1 MSGWSTCRTPNRP
14 GPPQNT
20 AAPAECATT
29 AHAQDAHNAR
39 ADAMLI
45 SGFMATTARPP
56 ASPTRSSGFEPYVPA
71 SQSPAEFT
79 LKAIVIGSL
88 FGLLFGAS
96 TVYLGLRAGLTVSA
110 SIPIAVLA
118 ISVLK
123 KLGGSTILENNIVQ
137 TIGSAGE
144 SVAGGVVFTIPA
156 LIFLVPEGPKYFS
169 YFQILMLAFAGGIMG
184 VLMMV
189 PLRRAL
195 IVKEHGVLPYPEG
208 AACADVLVAGERG
221 GALAA
226 TVFSGLAVGAVWKA
240 LSWIVQL
247 FRTDVGYSMPRT
259 SFFPNATLNVDI
271 SPEYMGVG
279 YVIGPRIAGVMFA
292 GGVLSWLVLL
302 PLLTILGN
310 YMTVPFPPVPASG
323 LMIKQMSARQLWS
336 AYIRYTGAGA
346 VLAAGLI
353 TLARTIPT
361 IVSSFR
367 DSAKDFGGGKGAV
380 VQSRTERDIPMI
392 VVLVGS
398 LALAIFLAVAPRM
411 PTNGNFLASLLIVI
425 FGFFFVTVSSRI
437 TGLIGSSSNPI
448 SGMTIATLILTC
460 TIFVAL
466 GWTGDAYAPVA
477 LCVGAVICIAAA
489 QAGGTSQDL
498 KTGYI
503 VGATPIYQQIGLLIG
518 VITSALVIGMTT
530 LYLHSVMTIGSQ
542 ALPAPQATLMST
554 IIKGLLSQ
562 NLPWGLVLVGV
573 FISITL
579 ELCGIHSLSFAVGS
593 YLPIATTAP
602 IFAGGLVRWFVERK
616 TGVAEESEVGSGT
629 LFSSGLIAGGSLAG
643 ILYAVLFG
651 RHIIGAADDAGTLG
665 LIPLLHEG
673 TIGMVAGGLLFAALG
688 IVLARAAQ
696 KKLA

>member
-1 MSGWSTCRTPNRP
+1 MAHTPRTTVTP
-14 GPPQNT
+14 T
-20 AAPAECATT
+20 APRTT
-29 AHAQDAHNAR
+29 
-39 ADAMLI
+39 
-45 SGFMATTARPP
+45 
-56 ASPTRSSGFEPYVPA
+56 FEPYVPA
-71 SQSPAEFT
+71 SKSMAEFT
-79 LKAIVIGSL
+79 GKAIVLGAL

-123 KLGGSTILENNIVQ
+123 RLGGSTILENNIVQ

-144 SVAGGVVFTIPA
+144 SVAAGVVFTIPA
-156 LIFLVPEGPKYFS
+156 LLFFGATGQGYFN
-169 YFQILMLAFAGGIMG
+169 YLQITLLAFAGGILG

-208 AACADVLVAGERG
+208 TACADVLVAGERG
-221 GALAA
+221 GALAK
-226 TVFSGLAVGAVWKA
+226 TVFMGLGVGALWKA
-240 LSWIVQL
+240 FSWIIQL
-247 FRTDVGYSMPRT
+247 TPTAIGRSLGRT
-259 SFFPNATLNVDI
+259 SVFPNATLNVDI

-302 PLLTILGN
+302 PLLSILGN

-323 LMIKQMSARQLWS
+323 LRIDEMSPNQLWS

-367 DSAKDFGGGKGAV
+367 ESVKDFKSGAGPGG
-380 VQSRTERDIPMI
+380 QSRTERDMPMMI
-392 VVLVGS
+392 V
-398 LALAIFLAVAPRM
+398 LAGTLLLAVFLVAM
-411 PTNGNFLASLLIVI
+411 PGLPTFGQPLVAALIVI

-437 TGLIGSSSNPI
+437 VGLIGSSSNPV

-466 GWTGDAYAPVA
+466 GWTGDAYSPIA
-477 LCVGAVICIAAA
+477 LCVGAIVCIAAA
-489 QAGGTSQDL
+489 NAGATSQDL

-503 VGATPIYQQIGLLIG
+503 VGATPIYQQYGLIIG
-518 VITSALVIGMTT
+518 VLASSLIIGYTT
-530 LYLHSVMTIGSQ
+530 LYLHQVMTIGSD

-573 FISITL
+573 FIAITL

-602 IFAGGLVRWFVERK
+602 IFAGGLVRAYVEKK
-616 TGVAEESEVGSGT
+616 TGASEESEVGSGT

-643 ILYAVLFG
+643 ILYAILFG
-651 RHIIGAADDAGTLG
+651 NGIIEDAEAAAG
-665 LIPLLHEG
+665 LIPSLRDG
-673 TIGMVAGGLLFAALG
+673 TGALVAGGLIFFALG
-688 IVLARAAQ
+688 VILSRVGQR
-696 KKLA
+696 KLT

>member
-1 MSGWSTCRTPNRP
+1 MATKTKAPTPA
-14 GPPQNT
+14 
-20 AAPAECATT
+20 AAPAGTF
-29 AHAQDAHNAR
+29 R
-39 ADAMLI
+39 
-45 SGFMATTARPP
+45 
-56 ASPTRSSGFEPYVPA
+56 PYVPPT
-71 SQSPAEFT
+71 QVLPEFT
-79 LKAIVIGSL
+79 PKAILLGAI
-88 FGLLFGAS
+88 FGLIFGAS

-123 KLGGSTILENNIVQ
+123 RLGGSSILENNIVQ

-144 SVAGGVVFTIPA
+144 SVAAGVVFTIPA
-156 LIFLVPEGPKYFS
+156 LIFLLPDGPRYFN
-169 YFQILMLAFAGGIMG
+169 YFQITMLAFAGGILG

-195 IVKEHGVLPYPEG
+195 IVKEHGKLPYPEG

-221 GALAA
+221 GALAK
-226 TVFSGLAVGAVWKA
+226 TVFMGLGVGALWKG

-247 FRTDVGYSMPRT
+247 FPTAIGHSMSRT
-259 SFFPNATLNVDI
+259 STFPNATLNVDI

-323 LMIKQMSARQLWS
+323 LRIDQMSPGQLWS

-367 DSAKDFGGGKGAV
+367 DSIKDFSAKSGGGAAP
-380 VQSRTERDIPMI
+380 RTEQDLPMI
-392 VVLVGS
+392 AVLAGTLV
-398 LALAIFLAVAPRM
+398 LAIFLVVAPNM
-411 PTNGNFLASLLIVI
+411 PTQGNILVSVLTII

-437 TGLIGSSSNPI
+437 VGLIGSSSNPV

-477 LCVGAVICIAAA
+477 LCVGAVVCIAAA
-489 QAGGTSQDL
+489 NAGATSQDL
-498 KTGYI
+498 KTGFI
-503 VGATPIYQQIGLLIG
+503 VGATPKYQQYGLIIG
-518 VITSALVIGMTT
+518 VIVSALIIGYTT
-530 LYLHSVMTIGSQ
+530 LYLHKVMTIGSS

-593 YLPIATTAP
+593 YLPISTTAP
-602 IFAGGLVRWFVERK
+602 IFAGGLVRAYVERK
-616 TGVAEESEVGSGT
+616 TGASEESEVGSGT

-643 ILYAVLFG
+643 ILYAILFG
-651 RHIIGAADDAGTLG
+651 RGIIGDAEAAAG
-665 LIPLLHEG
+665 LIPSIHDG
-673 TIGMVAGGLLFAALG
+673 TGALVAGGLLFFGLG
-688 IVLARAAQ
+688 VILARVGQ
-696 KKLA
+696 KKIA

>member
-1 MSGWSTCRTPNRP
+1 MAH
-14 GPPQNT
+14 PPKT
-20 AAPAECATT
+20 SSPAA
-29 AHAQDAHNAR
+29 
-39 ADAMLI
+39 
-45 SGFMATTARPP
+45 ARPAAFQPYIP
-56 ASPTRSSGFEPYVPA
+56 AT
-71 SQSPAEFT
+71 QSPAEFT
-79 LKAIVIGSL
+79 AKAIVLGAV
-88 FGLLFGAS
+88 FGLIFGAS

-123 KLGGSTILENNIVQ
+123 RLGGSTILENNLVQ

-144 SVAGGVVFTIPA
+144 SVAAGVVFTIPA
-156 LIFLVPEGPKYFS
+156 LIFFGERGQGYFN
-169 YFQILMLAFAGGIMG
+169 YFQITMLAFAGGILG

-208 AACADVLVAGERG
+208 TACADVLVAGERG
-221 GALAA
+221 GALAK
-226 TVFSGLAVGAVWKA
+226 TVFMGLGVGALWKA
-240 LSWIVQL
+240 LSWIVQV
-247 FRTDVGYSMPRT
+247 FPTAIGRSVSRTGI
-259 SFFPNATLNVDI
+259 FPNATLNVDI

-302 PLLTILGN
+302 PLLSIMGN

-323 LMIKQMSARQLWS
+323 LRIDQMTPNQLWS

-367 DSAKDFGGGKGAV
+367 DSIRDLSAKGGGAATR
-380 VQSRTERDIPMI
+380 SRTERDMPMS
-392 VVLVGS
+392 VVLIGTVL
-398 LALAIFLAVAPRM
+398 LALFLAVAPAM
-411 PTNGNFLASLLIVI
+411 PTQGNFLVSVLVVI

-437 TGLIGSSSNPI
+437 VGLIGSSSNPV

-466 GWTGDAYAPVA
+466 GWTGEWYSPVA
-477 LCVGAVICIAAA
+477 LCVGAVVCIAAA
-489 QAGGTSQDL
+489 NAGATSQDL

-503 VGATPIYQQIGLLIG
+503 VGATPIYQQYGLIIG
-518 VITSALVIGMTT
+518 VIASALIIGYTT
-530 LYLHSVMTIGSQ
+530 LYLHNVMTIGSD
-542 ALPAPQATLMST
+542 ALPAPQATLMAT

-573 FISITL
+573 CISITL

-602 IFAGGLVRWFVERK
+602 IFAGGLVRAYVEKK
-616 TGVAEESEVGSGT
+616 TGTVEESEVGSGT

-643 ILYAVLFG
+643 ILYAILFG
-651 RHIIGAADDAGTLG
+651 RGIVPEADGAEALAPIAFLHDGTGG
-665 LIPLLHEG
+665 LI
-673 TIGMVAGGLLFAALG
+673 AGGLLFFALG
-688 IVLARAAQ
+688 VVLAKVGQR
-696 KKLA
+696 KLQ

>member
-1 MSGWSTCRTPNRP
+1 MAQTTPQP
-14 GPPQNT
+14 
-20 AAPAECATT
+20 
-29 AHAQDAHNAR
+29 D
-39 ADAMLI
+39 
-45 SGFMATTARPP
+45 RPP
-56 ASPTRSSGFEPYVPA
+56 FQPFVPA
-71 SQSPAEFT
+71 HQSPAEFT
-79 LKAIVIGSL
+79 VKAVVLGVF
-88 FGLLFGAS
+88 FGLIFGAS

-123 KLGGSTILENNIVQ
+123 KIGGSTILENNIVQ

-144 SVAGGVVFTIPA
+144 SIAGGVVFTIPA
-156 LIFLVPEGPKYFS
+156 LIFLTPNGPGFFS
-169 YFQILMLAFAGGIMG
+169 YFQILMLAFAGGILG

-208 AACADVLVAGERG
+208 AACADVLIAGERG
-221 GALAA
+221 GALAR
-226 TVFSGLAVGAVWKA
+226 TVFSGLGIGALWKS
-240 LSWIVQL
+240 LSWIFQI
-247 FRTDVGYSMPRT
+247 FTTAVGYSMART

-323 LMIKQMSARQLWS
+323 KMISEMSAQQLWS

-346 VLAAGLI
+346 VLASGLI

-361 IVSSFR
+361 IISSFR
-367 DSAKDFGGGKGAV
+367 DSVKDFGGGKAAAV
-380 VQSRTERDIPMI
+380 KTRTERDLPMT

-398 LALAIFLAVAPRM
+398 LALAVFLALAPKM
-411 PTNGNFLASLLIVI
+411 PTQGNFLAAILVVI

-466 GWTGDAYAPVA
+466 GWTGDYYAPVA

-503 VGATPIYQQIGLLIG
+503 VGATPLYQQIGLLIG
-518 VITSALVIGMTT
+518 VVTSALVIGLTT
-530 LYLHSVMTIGSQ
+530 LYLHNVMTIGSQ
-542 ALPAPQATLMST
+542 ALPAPQATLMAT
-554 IIKGLLSQ
+554 IIKGLLSR

-602 IFAGGLVRWFVERK
+602 IFAGGIVRWFVERR
-616 TGVAEESEVGSGT
+616 TGHAEESEVGSGT

-643 ILYAVLFG
+643 ILYAILFG
-651 RHIIGAADDAGTLG
+651 RHIISAADDGGTLG
-665 LIPLLHEG
+665 LIPSVHNG
-673 TIGMVAGGLLFAALG
+673 TMGIVAGAVLFAALAG
-688 IVLARAAQ
+688 VLARAAQ
-696 KKLA
+696 KKMG

>member
-1 MSGWSTCRTPNRP
+1 MAHTPP
-14 GPPQNT
+14 KVVAT
-20 AAPAECATT
+20 APAAAHEFRPYIPAT
-29 AHAQDAHNAR
+29 
-39 ADAMLI
+39 
-45 SGFMATTARPP
+45 
-56 ASPTRSSGFEPYVPA
+56 
-71 SQSPAEFT
+71 QSPAEFT
-79 LKAIVIGSL
+79 AKAIVVGAF

-118 ISVLK
+118 ISLLK

-144 SVAGGVVFTIPA
+144 SVAAGVVFTVPA
-156 LIFLVPEGPKYFS
+156 LIFLAPDGPGYFN
-169 YFQILMLAFAGGIMG
+169 YFQITMLAFAGGILG

-208 AACADVLVAGERG
+208 TACADVLVAGERG
-221 GALAA
+221 GALAK
-226 TVFSGLAVGAVWKA
+226 TVFMGLGVGAFWKA
-240 LSWIVQL
+240 LSWIVQI
-247 FRTDVGYSMPRT
+247 FPTAVGTSISRTGVL
-259 SFFPNATLNVDI
+259 PNATLNVDI
-271 SPEYMGVG
+271 SPEYLGVG

-302 PLLTILGN
+302 PLFSIFGN
-310 YMTVPFPPVPASG
+310 YLTVPFPPVPASG
-323 LMIKQMSARQLWS
+323 LQISQMSPGQLWS

-367 DSAKDFGGGKGAV
+367 DSVRDFSAKSATGSG
-380 VQSRTERDIPMI
+380 QTRTERDMPMTF
-392 VVLVGS
+392 VLAGTLLLALF
-398 LALAIFLAVAPRM
+398 LALAPRL
-411 PTNGNFLASLLIVI
+411 PTQGNFLASVLVVI

-437 TGLIGSSSNPI
+437 VGLIGSSSNPI

-466 GWTGDAYAPVA
+466 GWTGDVYSPVA
-477 LCVGAVICIAAA
+477 LCVGAVVCIAAA
-489 QAGGTSQDL
+489 NAGATSQDL

-503 VGATPIYQQIGLLIG
+503 VGATPIYQQYGLVIG
-518 VITSALVIGMTT
+518 VIVSAFIIGYTT
-530 LYLHSVMTIGSQ
+530 LYLHNVMTIGSD

-554 IIKGLLSQ
+554 IIRGLLSQ

-573 FISITL
+573 FISVTL

-602 IFAGGLVRWFVERK
+602 IFAGGLVRAYVEKK
-616 TGVAEESEVGSGT
+616 TGKVEESEVGSGT

-651 RHIIGAADDAGTLG
+651 RGVIPAADDSDALALFGSALHDGTGG
-665 LIPLLHEG
+665 LI
-673 TIGMVAGGLLFAALG
+673 AGGLLFFALG
-688 IVLARAAQ
+688 VVLAKVGQ
-696 KKLA
+696 KKLD

>member
-1 MSGWSTCRTPNRP
+1 MAQPAKVPNP
-14 GPPQNT
+14 G
-20 AAPAECATT
+20 AAA
-29 AHAQDAHNAR
+29 AHGSFQ
-39 ADAMLI
+39 
-45 SGFMATTARPP
+45 
-56 ASPTRSSGFEPYVPA
+56 PYVPA

-79 LKAIVIGSL
+79 IKAILLGII

-144 SVAGGVVFTIPA
+144 SVAAGVVFTIPA
-156 LIFLVPEGPKYFS
+156 LIFLTPDGPGYFN
-169 YFQILMLAFAGGIMG
+169 YLQITILAFAGGILG

-208 AACADVLVAGERG
+208 TACADVLVAGEAG
-221 GALAA
+221 GTMARL
-226 TVFSGLAVGAVWKA
+226 VFQGLGIGVLWKGV
-240 LSWIVQL
+240 SWIVQI
-247 FRTDVGYSMPRT
+247 FRTEIGYSMSRT

-302 PLLTILGN
+302 PLLTYVGN
-310 YMTVPFPPVPASG
+310 FLAVPLPPGTDLIAN
-323 LMIKQMSARQLWS
+323 MSAGQIWRG
-336 AYIRYTGAGA
+336 YIRYIGAGA

-361 IVSSFR
+361 IVASFR
-367 DSAKDFGGGKGAV
+367 DSMKDVGGAGAARV
-380 VQSRTERDIPMI
+380 RTERDMPMTI
-392 VVLVGS
+392 VLGGTVLLALFLVLMPKMPTQGNVLVS
-398 LALAIFLAVAPRM
+398 I
-411 PTNGNFLASLLIVI
+411 LIVI

-437 TGLIGSSSNPI
+437 VGLIGSSSNPV

-466 GWTGDAYAPVA
+466 GWTGDAYGPIA
-477 LCVGAVICIAAA
+477 LCVGAIVCIAAA
-489 QAGGTSQDL
+489 NAGATSQDL
-498 KTGYI
+498 KTGFI
-503 VGATPIYQQIGLLIG
+503 VGATPIYQQIGLVIG
-518 VITSALVIGMTT
+518 VVTSALIIGYTT
-530 LYLHSVMTIGSQ
+530 LYLHKVMVIGSE
-542 ALPAPQATLMST
+542 ALAAPQATLMST
-554 IIKGLLSQ
+554 LIKGLLSQ
-562 NLPWGLVLVGV
+562 NLPWALVLSGMAVAV
-573 FISITL
+573 TL
-579 ELCGIHSLSFAVGS
+579 ELCGIHSLSFAVGA

-602 IFAGGLVRWFVERK
+602 IFAGGLVRWWVERK
-616 TGVAEESEVGSGT
+616 TGEAQESEISSGT
-629 LFSSGLIAGGSLAG
+629 LFSSGLIAGGSIAG
-643 ILYAVLFG
+643 ILYAILFG
-651 RHIIGAADDAGTLG
+651 RGIVGAADGDTVG
-665 LIPLLHEG
+665 LIPVLHEG
-673 TIGMVAGGLLFAALG
+673 TTGMVAGGLLFAALAF
-688 IVLARAAQ
+688 VLSRVAQ

>member
-1 MSGWSTCRTPNRP
+1 M
-14 GPPQNT
+14 
-20 AAPAECATT
+20 
-29 AHAQDAHNAR
+29 AHK
-39 ADAMLI
+39 
-45 SGFMATTARPP
+45 PP
-56 ASPTRSSGFEPYVPA
+56 AKTTVAASTTTFQPYVPP

-79 LKAIVIGSL
+79 IRAILLGAA
-88 FGLLFGAS
+88 FGLIFGAS

-123 KLGGSTILENNIVQ
+123 RLGGSTILENNIVQ

-144 SVAGGVVFTIPA
+144 SVAAGVVFTVPA
-156 LIFLVPEGPKYFS
+156 LLFFGARGQGYFN
-169 YFQILMLAFAGGIMG
+169 YFQITMLALAGGILG

-208 AACADVLVAGERG
+208 TACADVLVAGERG
-221 GALAA
+221 GALAK
-226 TVFSGLAVGAVWKA
+226 TVFQGLGVGALWKGV
-240 LSWIVQL
+240 SWIVQI
-247 FRTDVGYSMPRT
+247 FPTAVGSSMSRT
-259 SFFPNATLNVDI
+259 SIFPNATLNVDI

-323 LMIKQMSARQLWS
+323 LRIDQMTPNQLWS

-367 DSAKDFGGGKGAV
+367 DSMKDLGGGAAA
-380 VQSRTERDIPMI
+380 SRARTERDLPMT
-392 VVLVGS
+392 VVLIGTFL
-398 LALAIFLAVAPRM
+398 LALFLVLAPGL
-411 PTNGNFLASLLIVI
+411 PTQGNILASILVIV

-437 TGLIGSSSNPI
+437 VGLIGSSSNPI

-466 GWTGDAYAPVA
+466 GWTGEWYSPIA
-477 LCVGAVICIAAA
+477 LCVGAVVCIAAA
-489 QAGGTSQDL
+489 NAGATSQDL

-503 VGATPIYQQIGLLIG
+503 VGATPIYQQYGLMIG
-518 VITSALVIGMTT
+518 VIASALIIGYTT
-530 LYLHSVMTIGSQ
+530 LYLQRVFGIGSES
-542 ALPAPQATLMST
+542 LPAPQATLMST

-562 NLPWGLVLVGV
+562 NLPWGLVLTGV
-573 FISITL
+573 FIAITL

-602 IFAGGLVRWFVERK
+602 IFAGGLVRYYVERK
-616 TGVAEESEVGSGT
+616 TGSAEESEVGSGT

-643 ILYAVLFG
+643 ILYAILFG
-651 RHIIGAADDAGTLG
+651 NGLVPEADAGDNPG
-665 LIPLLHEG
+665 LWAPIHDG
-673 TIGMVAGGLLFAALG
+673 TGGLVAGGLLFFALAM
-688 IVLARAAQ
+688 VLARVGQ
-696 KKLA
+696 KKLDVGR